1 MDMELGRSRLRKV
14 GINNLHSAVHPD
26 HGVLWTDG
34 KGIYLAPIHV
44 EGDQLQNAASVK
56 LGEFEQVVSVHW
68 SLVENHES
76 CHMCVVHQQNVTV
89 WRVTGVLPK
98 LSFKQVRKI
107 NVRPIPQG
115 CLWNPVNDVLCL
127 VSKQQCS
134 FYFKHDT
141 DKGSYG
147 FPTLE
152 SGKISSGCWSTDGHK
167 LVLCVG
173 AVLLVYRWS
182 NVSQAIGQF
191 SASAW
196 KIPGLDAQIVS
207 ISPVLNDAVV
217 VAAEVPLENLFK
229 REQGV
234 IKLPDVI
241 GQEVIKDDIIRPNSS
256 LTPNLFNLQLDAQ
269 TGNQTGS
276 SLSLINL
283 GDGTCEPLPLS
294 TVPLKGVLTPDI
306 LLYEKNSQCVIVGSN
321 TQSQLHIFALLE
333 KHLAYCGDVQLE
345 KSQRPKGL
353 CSMQTYLDAHGA
365 ALLILVGQRD
375 IEESGF
381 LSPSMDAEYKLS
393 LKYIILKGG
402 FGRSKKN
409 SRKSG
414 AKTKSSTSLNK
425 SESLKEHRP
434 GSESKLPERSES
446 MRHDQILAYGGS
458 SNMGITLPSPITEE
472 IFAYSPLQTSLQEPQ
487 TEKMIEE
494 LSDSSEPPC
503 PDSIETVTFSGQ
515 SPHFSNAKLYNQYEL
530 HQRPKVLL
538 NTSKE
543 SPSQNVH
550 TCQGITAMSSQNG
563 LNSVETQNHSRQT
576 SGDIESLNEQ
586 SHQITQNLK
595 VTRNENDHSV
605 YPRQTSSDIQI
616 TGGQVVEKLVT
627 LSTLEN
633 TESKLKIEMLTNI
646 TAKPQSNNFDL
657 TDGRTSNPLQH
668 REQREAS
675 QYINKDCSLKE
686 PSSSE
691 GDFHQ
696 TLSTETD
703 KSKSDFRSTL
713 NTETGLNEIEE
724 QIKAQKD
731 SIACLQ
737 RRLEEMSRTVEESCC
752 IFPNKYQELSN
763 PEIIE
768 ICFEKPDGCEK
779 KKFLLDN
786 GRLHLESVKLAFGLA
801 TVEILLDG
809 VSCVV
814 CANIDGYIPIKFS
827 PFSEIKIS
835 GLPTSHNHDA

>member
-1 MDMELGRSRLRKV
+1 MLNVDMELGRSRLRKV
-14 GINNLHSAVHPD
+14 GINNLHSAVHPH

-34 KGIYLAPIHV
+34 RGIYLAPIHV
-44 EGDQLQNAASVK
+44 EGDQLQNATSVK

-68 SLVENHES
+68 SLIESHES

-89 WRVTGVLPK
+89 WRVTGDLPK

-134 FYFKHDT
+134 FYFKHDS

-173 AVLLVYRWS
+173 AVLLVYRWP
-182 NVSQAIGQF
+182 NISQAIGQF

-196 KIPGLDAQIVS
+196 KIPELDAQIVS

-217 VAAEVPLENLFK
+217 VAAEVPLESFFK
-229 REQGV
+229 RDKEV
-234 IKLPDVI
+234 IQLPDVI
-241 GQEVIKDDIIRPNSS
+241 GQEVTKDDVIRPDRSVSLSS
-256 LTPNLFNLQLDAQ
+256 NLFNLQLDSQ
-269 TGNQTGS
+269 TGSQTGS

-283 GDGTCEPLPLS
+283 SDGTRDPIVLS
-294 TVPLKGVLTPDI
+294 TVPLKGVLTPDV

-381 LSPSMDAEYKLS
+381 LSPSTDADYKLS
-393 LKYIILKGG
+393 LKYIILKAGL
-402 FGRSKKN
+402 GRSKKN
-409 SRKSG
+409 GRKSG
-414 AKTKSSTSLNK
+414 TKGKASTSLNK

-446 MRHDQILAYGGS
+446 MRHDQILAYS
-458 SNMGITLPSPITEE
+458 RSTEMGISLPSPITEE
-472 IFAYSPLQTSLQEPQ
+472 IFAYSPLKTGLQEPQ
-487 TEKMIEE
+487 REKMIED

-503 PDSIETVTFSGQ
+503 PDSTETVTFSDQ
-515 SPHFSNAKLYNQYEL
+515 SPQFSNAKLYSHYEL
-530 HQRPKVLL
+530 HQKQKSLL
-538 NTSKE
+538 NPSKD
-543 SPSQNVH
+543 SPSLNVH
-550 TCQGITAMSSQNG
+550 ASQIPSSNG
-563 LNSVETQNHSRQT
+563 SSYVESQDCSRQT
-576 SGDIESLNEQ
+576 SEIIKSLNQQ
-586 SHQITQNLK
+586 SHQTEHSFQIGK
-595 VTRNENDHSV
+595 NENVHSL
-605 YPRQTSSDIQI
+605 YPKQTSAEIEI
-616 TGGQVVEKLVT
+616 TGGNNAEELVT
-627 LSTLEN
+627 LSSLDKS
-633 TESKLKIEMLTNI
+633 ESKLRIEMLKNI
-646 TAKPQSNNFDL
+646 TSKTKGNNLDLIDGKTSSANGTSEQIKQKCLRENSSNQCNPPQAD
-657 TDGRTSNPLQH
+657 
-668 REQREAS
+668 AS
-675 QYINKDCSLKE
+675 EMN
-686 PSSSE
+686 
-691 GDFHQ
+691 
-696 TLSTETD
+696 
-703 KSKSDFRSTL
+703 KSKTRPAL
-713 NTETGLNEIEE
+713 NNEIDLIDIEQ

-752 IFPNKYQELSN
+752 VFPNKYQDLSN

-768 ICFEKPDGCEK
+768 ICFEKPEGCEK

-814 CANIDGYIPIKFS
+814 CANIDGYIPIKFA

-835 GLPTSHNHDA
+835 GFPISHSIHNT